1 MLHRVRRFLPG
12 FLAAAALLAATP
24 KAEAALAG
32 DRLRPETGLIK
43 GASAKPHRTHAV
55 KRFARARVR
64 PRSHAAEAQSGWTMA
79 SGTEI
84 ARASWYAG
92 RFTGRRTASGT
103 IYQPD
108 GLTAAHPSLPLGS
121 HIRVHLLGSSRYVDV
136 TVTDRTGHHGHVIDL
151 SRGAARELGIL
162 QRGTA
167 PVEISRL

>member
-32 DRLRPETGLIK
+32 DRLRPETGQIK
-43 GASAKPHRTHAV
+43 VPAAKPHRSHAA
-55 KRFARARVR
+55 KRFARARLR
-64 PRSHAAEAQSGWTMA
+64 PRSHTEAQTGWTTA